1 MGLDMYLTK
10 KTYVGAHYE
19 HRKVTGDLFIKV
31 EDRVLPIKFNRIS
44 EIIEQVGYWRKV
56 NAIHKWF
63 VDNVQKGVDDCGEYE
78 VSYEKLLELKA
89 LCKKALETKDPS
101 ILPPQDGF
109 FFGGTDINEWYWGG
123 LQETI
128 NIIDSLD
135 GEQSAYDSYIYRSSW

>member
-63 VDNVQKGVDDCGEYE
+63 VDNVQKGVDDCDEYE

-109 FFGGTDINEWYWGG
+109 FFGGTDINEWYWGR

-128 NIIDSLD
+128 DIIDSLD
-135 GEQSAYDSYIYRSSW
+135 GEQSAYDTYVYRSSW

>member
-63 VDNVQKGVDDCGEYE
+63 VDNVQKGVDDCDEYE

>member
-78 VSYEKLLELKA
+78 VSYEKLLDLKA
-89 LCKKALETKDPS
+89 LCKQALETKNPDL
-101 ILPPQDGF
+101 LPPQDGF
-109 FFGGTDINEWYWGG
+109 FFGGTDINEWYWGR

-128 NIIDSLD
+128 DIIDSLD
-135 GEQSAYDSYIYRSSW
+135 GEQSAYDTYVYRSSW